1 MSFDL
6 HRLRI
11 FAAVARTGSF
21 TRAAEQ
27 LHMAQP
33 TVSQQISVL
42 EDVVGAPLIDRGPR
56 RLRLTPAGE
65 ALLPYASRLVVLA
78 DEALQAART
87 AAGVAAHTLRLGVGQ
102 TLATYLLPDILRR
115 YRERAPHCHTRIVT
129 GNSAALLEQ
138 VAEGTIE
145 LALVG
150 SPATHP
156 DLIITPFMQDRL
168 VVIVAPDDV
177 WATRDAADI
186 NELRER
192 PLLTREPGSALHAT
206 VERLLGAAT
215 LARDHVIMLGETEAI
230 KRSVEVGLG
239 VALIQAIAVQREV
252 ALGRLRAL
260 ALRGA
265 DDRRTYSW
273 ARRQRQWLS
282 PAAAALFEACRDIL
296 SPRNLDDAALRPS
309 SQG

>member
-11 FAAVARTGSF
+11 FVAVARAGSF
-21 TRAAEQ
+21 TRAAAQ

-33 TVSQQISVL
+33 TVSQQIGAL
-42 EDVVGAPLIDRGPR
+42 EDAVGAPLIERGPR

-65 ALLPYASRLVVLA
+65 ALLPYATRLALLA
-78 DEALQAART
+78 DEALQATRT

-102 TLATYLLPDILRR
+102 TLATYLLPELLCR

-138 VAEGTIE
+138 VAEGSIE
-145 LALVG
+145 IALVG
-150 SPATHP
+150 SPAAHP
-156 DLIITPFMQDRL
+156 DVVVTPFMQDRL
-168 VVIVAPDDV
+168 VVIVAPHDI
-177 WATRDAADI
+177 WASREAVDLD
-186 NELRER
+186 ELRDR

-206 VERLLGAAT
+206 VERLLGSAT
-215 LARDHVIMLGETEAI
+215 LAGDTVIMLGETEAI

-265 DDRRTYSW
+265 DDRRTYAW
-273 ARRQRQWLS
+273 ARRSRQWLS
-282 PAAAALFEACRDIL
+282 PAAAALV
-296 SPRNLDDAALRPS
+296 ALL
-309 SQG
+309 GE

>member
-1 MSFDL
+1 MIYNTLIGNFNERSDMSFDL

-11 FAAVARTGSF
+11 FVAVAQAGSF
-21 TRAAEQ
+21 TRAAAQ

-33 TVSQQISVL
+33 TVSQQIGVL
-42 EDVVGAPLIDRGPR
+42 EDAVGAPLIERGPR

-65 ALLPYASRLVVLA
+65 ALLPYATRLALLA
-78 DEALQAART
+78 DEALQATRA

-102 TLATYLLPDILRR
+102 TLATYLLPELLRR
-115 YRERAPHCHTRIVT
+115 YRERAPHCHVRIVT

-138 VAEGTIE
+138 VAEGSIE
-145 LALVG
+145 IALVG
-150 SPATHP
+150 SPAAHP
-156 DLIITPFMQDRL
+156 DVVVTPFMQDWL
-168 VVIVAPDDV
+168 VVIVAPDDI
-177 WATRDAADI
+177 WASREAVDPG
-186 NELRER
+186 ELRDR

-206 VERLLGAAT
+206 VERLLGSAT
-215 LARDHVIMLGETEAI
+215 LASDTVIMLGETEAI

-265 DDRRTYSW
+265 DDRRTYAW
-273 ARRQRQWLS
+273 ARRARQWLS
-282 PAAAALFEACRDIL
+282 PAAAALV
-296 SPRNLDDAALRPS
+296 ALL
-309 SQG
+309 G

>member
-11 FAAVARTGSF
+11 FAAVARAGSF

-42 EDVVGAPLIDRGPR
+42 EDAVGAPLIERGPR

-65 ALLPYASRLVVLA
+65 ALLPYASRLALLA
-78 DEALQAART
+78 DEALEAART

-115 YRERAPHCHTRIVT
+115 YRERAPHYHTRIVT

-156 DLIITPFMQDRL
+156 ELVITPFMQDRL
-168 VVIVAPDDV
+168 VVIVAPDDI
-177 WATRDAADI
+177 WASRTAVDI
-186 NELRER
+186 DELRER

-215 LARDHVIMLGETEAI
+215 LAGDHVIMLGETEAI

-252 ALGRLRAL
+252 TLGRLRAL

-265 DDRRTYSW
+265 DDRRTYAW
-273 ARRQRQWLS
+273 AQRARQWLS
-282 PAAAALFEACRDIL
+282 PAAATLVELL
-296 SPRNLDDAALRPS
+296 STHR
-309 SQG
+309 